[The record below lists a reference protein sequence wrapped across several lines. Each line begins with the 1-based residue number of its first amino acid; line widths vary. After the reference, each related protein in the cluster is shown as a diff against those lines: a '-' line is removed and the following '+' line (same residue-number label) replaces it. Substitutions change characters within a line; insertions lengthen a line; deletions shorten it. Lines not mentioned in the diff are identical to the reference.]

1 MSSGTWSGLFRHR
14 PRRSAMT
21 IDTLAEQRQPALPVE
36 RSFITHVTGGLDG
49 AVRVAM
55 MLRGR
60 NYQVRELA
68 IDVRGGIVFS
78 EVRVTVVATAAEAEL
93 LLKRLRRLPVVVSA
107 ENR

>member
-1 MSSGTWSGLFRHR
+1 
-14 PRRSAMT
+14 MT
-21 IDTLAEQRQPALPVE
+21 VDTLAKQDQPALPVE
-36 RSFITHVTGGLDG
+36 REFITHVTGGLDG

-60 NYQVRELA
+60 NYQVRDLA
-68 IDVRGGIVFS
+68 IDVREGVLFS
-78 EVRVTVVATAAEAEL
+78 EVRATVAVTAAEAEL